1 MRRRINVKEFSDKIK
16 KIFISLDENER
27 FGLSFGL
34 FPFRLEKY
42 KLENMESAELIRL
55 SQRETGIK
63 F

>member
-1 MRRRINVKEFSDKIK
+1 MRRRINVKKFSDKMK
-16 KIFISLDENER
+16 KIFTSLDENEK

-42 KLENMESAELIRL
+42 KLDNMEAAELIRL
-55 SQRETGIK
+55 SQRKTGIE

>member
-1 MRRRINVKEFSDKIK
+1 MKEFSDKIK
-16 KIFISLDENER
+16 KIFISLDENEK

-42 KLENMESAELIRL
+42 KLDNEESAALIRK
-55 SQRETGIK
+55 SQRKTGIE

>member
-1 MRRRINVKEFSDKIK
+1 VVEMKKVLDSEKLERIFEI
-16 KIFISLDENER
+16 LDRNEQ

-42 KLENMESAELIRL
+42 GLDNEESAALIGM
-55 SQRETGIK
+55 SQKKTGIE

>member
-1 MRRRINVKEFSDKIK
+1 LEKMK
-16 KIFISLDENER
+16 KIFESLDENEQ

-42 KLENMESAELIRL
+42 GLDNEESAALIGM
-55 SQRETGIK
+55 SQKKTGIE

>member
-1 MRRRINVKEFSDKIK
+1 MRKKLDLEKMERIFE
-16 KIFISLDENER
+16 SLDRNEQ

-42 KLENMESAELIRL
+42 GLDNEESAALIGM
-55 SQRETGIK
+55 SQKKTGIE